1 MANYTQSFNEN
12 GYVVVPSIF
21 KQSEIKKIKKVI
33 PEVTKK
39 LKKFKGRYIHFTKD
53 GRPNT
58 IHNINDLLSKRHL
71 LNTIGKRKS

>member
-39 LKKFKGRYIHFTKD
+39 LKNLKVDIFILLKTE
-53 GRPNT
+53 
-58 IHNINDLLSKRHL
+58 DL
-71 LNTIGKRKS
+71 TQFII

>member
-21 KQSEIKKIKKVI
+21 NNQKLKKLKVI

-39 LKKFKGRYIHFTKD
+39 LKNLKVDIFI
-53 GRPNT
+53 
-58 IHNINDLLSKRHL
+58 LLK
-71 LNTIGKRKS
+71 TED